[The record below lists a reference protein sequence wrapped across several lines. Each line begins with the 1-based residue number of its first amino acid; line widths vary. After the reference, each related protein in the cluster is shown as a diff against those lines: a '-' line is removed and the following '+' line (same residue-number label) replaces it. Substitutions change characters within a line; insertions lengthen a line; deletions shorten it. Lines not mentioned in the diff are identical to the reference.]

1 MSEGYFHD
9 LAGIIEAYLVGD
21 EISTCW
27 YSAEASDFVRL
38 SQGKVRQ
45 AGAVSQR
52 YAQLRLLRGQRQAE
66 MTLSLSGE
74 LGEDRSRVAS
84 AIGELRGMLP
94 TLQEDPHLL
103 VSTTAHSTR
112 TVREASMPPAGEV
125 IEQVLDAAA
134 GHDLVGIYAAG
145 PVQRGFASSIGQRN
159 WHEVRSF
166 HLDFSLFLRGDRA
179 VKTSLSG
186 SEWSSDELRARM
198 ALAVAQL
205 AALARPERAVQPGK
219 VRAFLTPAAMV
230 EIFGLLAWGGFG
242 GRSQQTKQSSLLRL
256 VDGVSQLS
264 PLVTLRENYAG
275 GVAPGFQG
283 EGFVRPEVVPLIE
296 KGQHAGALVSPRT
309 AREFGIPHTG
319 ANAQEAP
326 EALDLASGELAT
338 TDALAALGTGLH
350 IGNLWYMNYSDKAA
364 ARMTGMT
371 RFATFW
377 VEKGEIVAPVGV
389 MRFDD
394 SLFSLLGTKLEALTQ
409 EREFFINSSTYK
421 ERAVD
426 SARLPGALL
435 SELTLTL

>member
-1 MSEGYFHD
+1 MSEGYFRD
-9 LAGIIEAYLVGD
+9 LAGAIEEQLSGD

-45 AGAVSQR
+45 AGAVAQR
-52 YAQLRLLRGQRQAE
+52 YAQLRLLRGQKQAE

-74 LGEDRSRVAS
+74 LGEDRARVAG
-84 AIGELRGMLP
+84 AIGELRSMLP
-94 TLQEDPHLL
+94 ALQDDPHLL
-103 VSTTAHSTR
+103 VSTEPRSTR
-112 TVREASMPPAGEV
+112 NAREASLPPAAEV

-145 PVQRGFASSIGQRN
+145 PVQRGFASSLGQRN

-186 SEWSSDELRARM
+186 FDWSTDELRRRM

-205 AALARPERAVQPGK
+205 EALGRPERALQPGK
-219 VRAFLTPAAMV
+219 VRAFLTPAAMG
-230 EIFGLLAWGGFG
+230 EILGLLSWGSFG
-242 GRSQQTKQSSLLRL
+242 GRQQRTRQSSLLRL
-256 VDGVSQLS
+256 IDGVSRLD
-264 PLVTLRENYAG
+264 PRVTLRENFAG
-275 GVAPGFQG
+275 GVAPGFQA
-283 EGFVRPEVVPLIE
+283 EGFVRPGVVSLIE
-296 KGQHAGALVSPRT
+296 NGQHAGALVSPRT
-309 AREFGIPHTG
+309 AREFGVEHTG
-319 ANAQEAP
+319 ASAQEAP
-326 EALDLASGELAT
+326 EALDLAGGDLAT
-338 TDALAALGTGLH
+338 ADALAALGTGLH
-350 IGNLWYMNYSDKAA
+350 VGNLWYMNYSDRAA

-377 VEKGEIVAPVGV
+377 VENGEIVAPVGV

-394 SLFSLLGTKLEALTQ
+394 SLYSLLGTSLEGLTR
-409 EREFFINSSTYK
+409 EREFFINASTYK

-426 SARLPGALL
+426 SMRLPGALL